1 MPYYYNCPG
10 YGFMDSGFGILGGI
24 FSIIVFVFIVLLIVM
39 IIRWIA
45 RGSRGRGMGMM
56 WKNSLNILK
65 ERYAKGEITKEEFD
79 RVKKDLEEK

>member
-1 MPYYYNCPG
+1 
-10 YGFMDSGFGILGGI
+10 MDSGFGILGGI